1 MALGAQHDFS
11 MHSGDDLVLEVT
23 VKDAAGT
30 VVDISGASGTF
41 GIGKLD
47 SSGNP
52 KGSSLAAPA
61 VAITDGAAGK
71 LSVTIVPANTESLA
85 GDYWHEL
92 QLTDAATKISTV
104 LYGTLTVQKDLVV

>member
-1 MALGAQHDFS
+1 
-11 MHSGDDLVLEVT
+11 VT
-23 VKDAAGT
+23 VKDAAGA
-30 VVDISGASGTF
+30 VVNITGATGAF

-61 VAITDGAAGK
+61 VAVTDGAAGT
-71 LSVTIVPANTESLA
+71 LSVTLVPANTAPLS

-92 QLTDAATKISTV
+92 QLTDAAGKVSTV
-104 LYGTLTVQKDLVV
+104 LYGTLSVQKDLVV